1 MNMLEKVARAMV
13 LATHKASYKTD
24 KQRRAY
30 YEATETTE
38 QGFVDSAWRG
48 RLLELNAA
56 LDSMLEPEL
65 DVIVAGCDRIAQK
78 QGLWSNTELILA
90 NWQAMIAAI
99 KAGK

>member
-1 MNMLEKVARAMV
+1 MNMLERVAREMA

-56 LDSMLEPEL
+56 LDAMREPPVTL
-65 DVIVAGCDRIAQK
+65 VMAGCNRIAK
-78 QGLWSNTELILA
+78 KPGWGNTELIRA
-90 NWQAMIAAI
+90 NWQAMIDAI